1 MKIRETISNN
11 LNEFYPG
18 YDPEY
23 SIFRHNLGY
32 IDRVISTVSIENL

>member
-32 IDRVISTVSIENL
+32 IDRVNIYCQY